1 MSIEVKC
8 PQCDSTHHIHDR
20 FAGGQVRCP
29 RCQASVDIPKLA
41 ISLNASDLI
50 ESNVH
55 TESKSL
61 TKSTEPNTSS
71 VSKGASAIPEVR
83 VAISSPADNASR
95 LGKQADS
102 NIVLED
108 FDEEMPKRPKFHDEE
123 LDMTAMVDVTFLLLI
138 FFMVTASF
146 SLQKSIES
154 PRQQTDAPSTSA
166 QQTEVT
172 DELDTVTVQINELGS
187 FLVMAPDWER
197 ETPGKQ
203 NLIRALSEVMGDGRT
218 AFKLAI
224 EVHEAATL
232 QALVDCMDAGAICGY
247 GEVQV
252 TQVDGFE

>member
-8 PQCDSTHHIHDR
+8 LQCNSMHFVHER
-20 FAGGQVRCP
+20 FEAKQVRCP
-29 RCQASVDIPKLA
+29 NCQANVDVPRLA
-41 ISLNASDLI
+41 VTPIESDLV
-50 ESNVH
+50 ESN
-55 TESKSL
+55 TGAESKSL
-61 TKSTEPNTSS
+61 TKSDASS
-71 VSKGASAIPEVR
+71 THDSAIDASAVPAIVIANKSMAENSSKSNRPPDP
-83 VAISSPADNASR
+83 VADLDEAD
-95 LGKQADS
+95 
-102 NIVLED
+102 ED
-108 FDEEMPKRPKFHDEE
+108 LPKRPEFHDEE

-154 PRQQTDAPSTSA
+154 PRQQTDALSTTA
-166 QQTEVT
+166 QQQEVQ

-203 NLIRALSEVMGDGRT
+203 NLIRALSEVMGDGHT
-218 AFKLAI
+218 AYKLAI
-224 EVHEAATL
+224 EVHEAAKL